1 MVQAPIR
8 ERICAKVSTGFVF
21 PCLSHWKDPSNAVWR
36 IRGFCFGWGEM
47 KFTFSKLA
55 EGDAM
60 RKHKLSSLT
69 LHDHERDVVG
79 GAGALREFC

>member
-1 MVQAPIR
+1 MADSRVLFR
-8 ERICAKVSTGFVF
+8 
-21 PCLSHWKDPSNAVWR
+21 
-36 IRGFCFGWGEM
+36 GWGEM

-60 RKHKLSSLT
+60 RKHKLSSLA

-79 GAGALREFC
+79 GAGALGEFC